1 MENLFVNYYESL
13 SIILFGIG
21 FSILL
26 LHRNLIR
33 KIIGMNIMDVAI
45 FLYLAVKG
53 YITGREVPI
62 IENNIHM
69 GGDYYINPLPGGLV
83 LTGIVVS
90 VCMTAFALA
99 LVKKY
104 YEKYGTLELDESV
117 FGKRS

>member
-1 MENLFVNYYESL
+1 MENLFVNYYETI

-33 KIIGMNIMDVAI
+33 KIIGMNIMDVSV

-62 IENNIHM
+62 IEGNLHM
-69 GGDYYINPLPGGLV
+69 GTDYYINPLPGGLV

-90 VCMTAFALA
+90 VCMTAFALS

-104 YEKYGTLELDESV
+104 YEKYQTLDLDEDV
-117 FGKRS
+117 FRKRS

>member
-1 MENLFVNYYESL
+1 MENLFINYYESI

-21 FSILL
+21 FAILL

-33 KIIGMNIMDVAI
+33 KVIGMNIMDVAI

-53 YITGREVPI
+53 YISGREVPI

-69 GGDYYINPLPGGLV
+69 GANHYINPLPGGLV

-90 VCMTAFALA
+90 VCMTAFALS

-104 YEKYGTLELDESV
+104 YEKYETLELDESV
-117 FGKRS
+117 PRKRS

>member
-1 MENLFVNYYESL
+1 MDNLFINYYESI
-13 SIILFGIG
+13 SVILFGIG

-45 FLYLAVKG
+45 FLYLATKG
-53 YITGREVPI
+53 YIKGREVPI
-62 IENNIHM
+62 IENNIHV
-69 GGDYYINPLPGGLV
+69 GLDYYINPLPGGLV

-99 LVKKY
+99 LVKIY
-104 YEKYGTLELDESV
+104 YEKFGSLDLDDQDIRK
-117 FGKRS
+117 GP